1 MKGKVSQLMKIN
13 KVLHGRLNSGRQNG
27 VREGGGEEE
36 RGGGETKKGK
46 ETDGRT
52 RTRKRPDRIEK
63 MVCYWG

>member
-1 MKGKVSQLMKIN
+1 MESEKGVERRK
-13 KVLHGRLNSGRQNG
+13 
-27 VREGGGEEE
+27 GGKK
-36 RGGGETKKGK
+36 TKKGK